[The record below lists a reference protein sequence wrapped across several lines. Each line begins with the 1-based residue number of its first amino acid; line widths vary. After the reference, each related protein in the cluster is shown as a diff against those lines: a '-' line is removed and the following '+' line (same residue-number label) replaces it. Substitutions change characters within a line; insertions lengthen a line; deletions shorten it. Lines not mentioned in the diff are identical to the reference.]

1 VAPPLFDTMVA
12 LGRDRVVERLRRAL
26 PLVGGSQTTSVN

>member
-12 LGRDRVVERLRRAL
+12 LGQKRVVERLRKAA
-26 PLVGGSQTTSVN
+26 PAITAG